1 MNSADGIVFGPTVYT
16 ERQPAAAEIGTIH
29 VIEEGGRSCA
39 YWCGGNDEAPTFLC
53 AMSADTYNGKPA
65 LRQKFMELAA
75 MLATGGRDI
84 VVTKVEPAASEP
96 WWASLP
102 CARCESSV
110 APDVMHRA
118 RMALELAE
126 MQTSPNSGLPLGCC
140 RLRVLAQMTSDPSLA
155 QPR

>member
-1 MNSADGIVFGPTVYT
+1 VSAEV
-16 ERQPAAAEIGTIH
+16 GTIH
-29 VIEEGGRSCA
+29 VLEQDGRASA
-39 YWCGGNDEAPTFLC
+39 YWQGASNEAPTFLC
-53 AMSADTYNGKPA
+53 AMASDAYNGKPE
-65 LRQKFMELAA
+65 LRRKFMELAA
-75 MLATGGRDI
+75 AAATGEHDV
-84 VVTKVEPAASEP
+84 VVTKVEPAPAP

-140 RLRVLAQMTSDPSLA
+140 RLRVLGQMTSDPREA